1 MKYNIIITAVLL
13 ALGVAMFNAVNITAD
28 NISKNKAGLNRLNKS
43 FLSLSE
49 EFESVNKNA
58 DLIQSTRE
66 SYRNSL
72 IDLSDRLDAM
82 DETNS
87 EIYRIL
93 NDLDERLNKP
103 PVATVVIEKYL
114 GDYIEPEPEPTEEL
128 GVNAGLGVLT
138 GTHVTGQPEIVP
150 EDIVCPKVTSPK
162 PYGSYIDNITIKRT
176 LKFTVIYDLFQGNV
190 TDVRYDGFIPNKVK
204 QATFNYV
211 MDLEF
216 DNPVT
221 ITGCTLPFTINI

>member
-1 MKYNIIITAVLL
+1 MKFKIIFSAVM
-13 ALGVAMFNAVNITAD
+13 VAMLVAIVSSVNITVD
-28 NISKNKAGLNRLNKS
+28 NIQENKAGLTRLNKS

-49 EFESVNKNA
+49 EFESVGRQA
-58 DLIQSTRE
+58 ELIESTRE

-72 IDLSDRLDAM
+72 VDLSDRLDVM
-82 DETNS
+82 EETNS

-93 NDLDERLNKP
+93 NDLDERLNKS
-103 PVATVVIEKYL
+103 PVATVVIEKY
-114 GDYIEPEPEPTEEL
+114 IEPEPTEEL

-138 GTHVTGQPEIVP
+138 GTQVLGQPEIVP
-150 EDIVCPKVTSPK
+150 EPIVCPKVIAPR
-162 PYGSYIDNITIKRT
+162 PYGYYIDNITIKRT

-190 TDVRYDGFIPNKVK
+190 TDVRYDGKIPNKVK

-221 ITGCTLPFTINI
+221 MTGCTLPFTINI

>member
-1 MKYNIIITAVLL
+1 MVLVASMASVYSIVTTTAGGITE
-13 ALGVAMFNAVNITAD
+13 
-28 NISKNKAGLNRLNKS
+28 NKAGLTRLNKS

-49 EFESVNKNA
+49 EFESVGRQA
-58 DLIQSTRE
+58 ELIESTRE

-72 IDLSDRLDAM
+72 VDLSDRLDVM
-82 DETNS
+82 EETNS

-103 PVATVVIEKYL
+103 PVATVVIEKY
-114 GDYIEPEPEPTEEL
+114 IEPEPEPDL
-128 GVNAGLGVLT
+128 GVNAGFGVLT
-138 GTHVTGQPEIVP
+138 GTQALGQPEITP
-150 EDIVCPKVTSPK
+150 ELIVCPKVISPR
-162 PYGSYIDNITIKRT
+162 PYGDYIENITIKRS
-176 LKFTVIYDLFQGNV
+176 LKFTVIYDLFEGNI
-190 TDVRYDGFIPNKVK
+190 TDVRYDGKIPNKVR

-221 ITGCTLPFTINI
+221 MTGCTLPFTINI

>member
-1 MKYNIIITAVLL
+1 MKFKIVFGIVMVTCMVSVYSIITTIA
-13 ALGVAMFNAVNITAD
+13 GG
-28 NISKNKAGLNRLNKS
+28 ISENKAGLTRLNKS

-49 EFESVNKNA
+49 EFESVGRNA
-58 DLIQSTRE
+58 ELIQATRE

-72 IDLSDRLDAM
+72 VNLSDRLDAM
-82 DETNS
+82 EGTNS

-103 PVATVVIEKYL
+103 PVATVVIEKY
-114 GDYIEPEPEPTEEL
+114 IEPEPEPIPDL
-128 GVNAGLGVLT
+128 GVNAGFGVLT
-138 GTHVTGQPEIVP
+138 GTQVTGQPEIIP
-150 EDIVCPKVTSPK
+150 EPIVCPKVTSPR
-162 PYGSYIDNITIKRT
+162 PYGYYIDNITIKRS
-176 LKFTVIYDLFQGNV
+176 LKFTVIYDLFEGNI
-190 TDVRYDGFIPNKVK
+190 TDVRYEGKISNKVK

-221 ITGCTLPFTINI
+221 MTGCTLPFTINV

>member
-1 MKYNIIITAVLL
+1 MKFKIIFSAVM
-13 ALGVAMFNAVNITAD
+13 VAMLVAIVSSVNITTD
-28 NISKNKAGLNRLNKS
+28 NINQNKAGLTRLNKS

-49 EFESVNKNA
+49 EFETVNRNA

-72 IDLSDRLDAM
+72 VELSDRVSLM
-82 DETNS
+82 EETNS

-103 PVATVVIEKYL
+103 PVATVVIEKY
-114 GDYIEPEPEPTEEL
+114 IEPEPTEEL

-138 GTHVTGQPEIVP
+138 GTQVLGQPEILP
-150 EDIVCPKVTSPK
+150 EPEPELMTCPKVRSTK
-162 PYGSYIDNITIKRT
+162 PYGDYIENITIKRT
-176 LKFTVIYDLFQGNV
+176 LKFTVIYDLFNGNV
-190 TDVRYDGFIPNKVK
+190 VNVQYDGKIPNKVK
-204 QATFNYV
+204 QATLNYV

-216 DNPVT
+216 DNPIT

>member
-1 MKYNIIITAVLL
+1 MKFKIIFSAVM
-13 ALGVAMFNAVNITAD
+13 VAMMVAIVSSVNITMD
-28 NISKNKAGLNRLNKS
+28 NIQDNKAGLTRLNKS

-49 EFESVNKNA
+49 EFESVNRNA

-72 IDLSDRLDAM
+72 VELSDRVSLM
-82 DETNS
+82 EETNS

-103 PVATVVIEKYL
+103 PVATVVIEKY
-114 GDYIEPEPEPTEEL
+114 IEPEPTEEL

-138 GTHVTGQPEIVP
+138 GTQILGQPEIIP
-150 EDIVCPKVTSPK
+150 EPDPVVCPRVRSVK
-162 PYGSYIDNITIKRT
+162 PYGDYIENITIKRT
-176 LKFTVIYDLFQGNV
+176 LKFTVIYDLFNGNV
-190 TDVRYDGFIPNKVK
+190 VNVQYDGKIPNKVK
-204 QATFNYV
+204 QATLNYV

-216 DNPVT
+216 DNPIT

>member
-1 MKYNIIITAVLL
+1 MKFKIIFAMVLVASMASVYSIITTTA
-13 ALGVAMFNAVNITAD
+13 GGITE
-28 NISKNKAGLNRLNKS
+28 NKAGLTRLNKS

-49 EFESVNKNA
+49 EFKTVNKNA

-72 IDLSDRLDAM
+72 VELSDRVSLM
-82 DETNS
+82 EETNS

-103 PVATVVIEKYL
+103 PVATVVIEKY
-114 GDYIEPEPEPTEEL
+114 IEPEPTEEL

-138 GTHVTGQPEIVP
+138 GTQVLGQPEILP
-150 EDIVCPKVTSPK
+150 EPELMTCPKVRSDK
-162 PYGSYIDNITIKRT
+162 PYGDYIENITIKRT
-176 LKFTVIYDLFQGNV
+176 LKFTVIYDLFEGNV
-190 TDVRYDGFIPNKVK
+190 VNVQYDGKLPNKVK
-204 QATFNYV
+204 QATLNYV

-216 DNPVT
+216 DNPIT
-221 ITGCTLPFTINI
+221 MTGCTLPFTINI

>member
-1 MKYNIIITAVLL
+1 MKYNIIITAVFL

-28 NISKNKAGLNRLNKS
+28 NISENKAGLNRLNKS

-49 EFESVNKNA
+49 EFENVNKNA
-58 DLIQSTRE
+58 DLIQATRE

-72 IDLSDRLDAM
+72 VELSDRVSLM
-82 DETNS
+82 EETNS

-103 PVATVVIEKYL
+103 PVATVVIEKY
-114 GDYIEPEPEPTEEL
+114 IEPEPEPDL
-128 GVNAGLGVLT
+128 GVNAGFGVLT
-138 GTHVTGQPEIVP
+138 GTQALGQPEITP
-150 EDIVCPKVTSPK
+150 ELIVCPKVISPR
-162 PYGSYIDNITIKRT
+162 PYGDYIENITIKRS
-176 LKFTVIYDLFQGNV
+176 LKFTVIYDLFEGNI
-190 TDVRYDGFIPNKVK
+190 TDVRYDGKIPNKVR

-221 ITGCTLPFTINI
+221 MTGCTLPFTINI

>member
-1 MKYNIIITAVLL
+1 MI
-13 ALGVAMFNAVNITAD
+13 VAIVSSVNITTD
-28 NISKNKAGLNRLNKS
+28 NINENKAGLTRLNKS

-49 EFESVNKNA
+49 EFENINRNA

-72 IDLSDRLDAM
+72 IELSDRVSLM
-82 DETNS
+82 EETNS

-93 NDLDERLNKP
+93 NDLDERLNAEP
-103 PVATVVIEKYL
+103 IVEPEIV
-114 GDYIEPEPEPTEEL
+114 EPEPNEEI

-138 GTHVTGQPEIVP
+138 GTQVTGQPEIIP
-150 EDIVCPKVTSPK
+150 EPEPEPLVCPKVSSSK
-162 PYGSYIDNITIKRT
+162 PYGDYIENITIKRT
-176 LKFTVIYDLFQGNV
+176 LKFTVIYDLFNGNV
-190 TDVRYDGFIPNKVK
+190 VNVQYDGKIPNKVK
-204 QATFNYV
+204 QATLNYV
-211 MDLEF
+211 LDLEF

>member
-1 MKYNIIITAVLL
+1 MIAMM
-13 ALGVAMFNAVNITAD
+13 VAMVSSVNITVD
-28 NISKNKAGLNRLNKS
+28 NISENKAGLTRLNKS

-49 EFESVNKNA
+49 EFESVNRNA

-72 IDLSDRLDAM
+72 VELSNRLDNTE
-82 DETNS
+82 ETNA

-93 NDLDERLNKP
+93 NDLDERLN
-103 PVATVVIEKYL
+103 TQSVIEPE
-114 GDYIEPEPEPTEEL
+114 IVEPEPTEEL

-138 GTHVTGQPEIVP
+138 GTQVLGQPEIIP
-150 EDIVCPKVTSPK
+150 EPEPEPEPVVCPKVKSNK
-162 PYGSYIDNITIKRT
+162 SYGDYIENITIKRT
-176 LKFTVIYDLFQGNV
+176 LKFTVIYDLFNGNV
-190 TDVRYDGFIPNKVK
+190 VNVQYDGKIPNKVK
-204 QATFNYV
+204 QATLNYV

-216 DNPVT
+216 DNPIT

>member
-1 MKYNIIITAVLL
+1 MKFKIIFGAVMITMM
-13 ALGVAMFNAVNITAD
+13 VAMVSSVNITVD
-28 NISKNKAGLNRLNKS
+28 NISENKAGLTRLNKS

-49 EFESVNKNA
+49 EFESVNRNA

-72 IDLSDRLDAM
+72 FELSNRLDNM
-82 DETNS
+82 EETNA

-93 NDLDERLNKP
+93 NDLDERLN
-103 PVATVVIEKYL
+103 TQSVIEPE
-114 GDYIEPEPEPTEEL
+114 IVEPEPTEEL

-138 GTHVTGQPEIVP
+138 GTQVLGQPEIIP
-150 EDIVCPKVTSPK
+150 EPEPEPEPVVCPKVKSAK
-162 PYGSYIDNITIKRT
+162 PYGDYIENIIIKRT
-176 LKFTVIYDLFQGNV
+176 LKFTVIYDLFNGNV
-190 TDVRYDGFIPNKVK
+190 VNVQYDGKIPNKVK
-204 QATFNYV
+204 QATLNYV

-216 DNPVT
+216 DNPIT

>member
-1 MKYNIIITAVLL
+1 MKFKIIFGSVL
-13 ALGVAMFNAVNITAD
+13 VAMMVAIVSSVNITTD
-28 NISKNKAGLNRLNKS
+28 NINENKAGLTRLNKS

-49 EFESVNKNA
+49 EFETVNRNA

-72 IDLSDRLDAM
+72 VELSDRVSLM
-82 DETNS
+82 EETNS

-103 PVATVVIEKYL
+103 PVATVVIEKYRET
-114 GDYIEPEPEPTEEL
+114 EPKEEL

-138 GTHVTGQPEIVP
+138 GTQVLGQPEILP
-150 EDIVCPKVTSPK
+150 EPEPELMTCPKVRSAK
-162 PYGSYIDNITIKRT
+162 PYGDYIENITIKRT
-176 LKFTVIYDLFQGNV
+176 LKFTVIYDLFNGNV
-190 TDVRYDGFIPNKVK
+190 VNVQYDGKIPNKVK
-204 QATFNYV
+204 QATLNYV

-216 DNPVT
+216 DNPIT

>member
-1 MKYNIIITAVLL
+1 MKFKIIFSAVIM
-13 ALGVAMFNAVNITAD
+13 AMIVAIVSSVNITVD
-28 NISKNKAGLNRLNKS
+28 NISENKAGLTRLNKS

-49 EFESVNKNA
+49 EFESVNRNA

-72 IDLSDRLDAM
+72 VELSDRVSLM
-82 DETNS
+82 EETNS

-103 PVATVVIEKYL
+103 PVATVVIEKY
-114 GDYIEPEPEPTEEL
+114 IEPEPVEEL

-138 GTHVTGQPEIVP
+138 GTQVLGQPEILP
-150 EDIVCPKVTSPK
+150 EPEPEVMTCPKVKSVK
-162 PYGSYIDNITIKRT
+162 PYSDYIENITIKRT
-176 LKFTVIYDLFQGNV
+176 LKFTVIYDLFEGNV
-190 TDVRYDGFIPNKVK
+190 VNVQYDGKLPNKVK
-204 QATFNYV
+204 QATLNYV

-221 ITGCTLPFTINI
+221 MTGCTLPFTINI

>member
-1 MKYNIIITAVLL
+1 MKFKIIFSAVM
-13 ALGVAMFNAVNITAD
+13 VAMMVAIVSSVNITMD
-28 NISKNKAGLNRLNKS
+28 NIQENKAGLTRLNKS

-49 EFESVNKNA
+49 EFESVNRNA

-72 IDLSDRLDAM
+72 VELSDRVSLM
-82 DETNS
+82 VETIS

-93 NDLDERLNKP
+93 IDLDGRLNKP
-103 PVATVVIEKYL
+103 PVATVVIEKY
-114 GDYIEPEPEPTEEL
+114 IEPEPTEEL

-138 GTHVTGQPEIVP
+138 GTQILGQPEIIP
-150 EDIVCPKVTSPK
+150 EPDPVVCPRVRSVK
-162 PYGSYIDNITIKRT
+162 PYGDYIENITIKRT
-176 LKFTVIYDLFQGNV
+176 LKFTVIYDLFNGNV
-190 TDVRYDGFIPNKVK
+190 VNVQYDGKIPNKVK
-204 QATFNYV
+204 QATLNYV

-216 DNPVT
+216 DNPIT

>member
-1 MKYNIIITAVLL
+1 MKFKIIFSAVM
-13 ALGVAMFNAVNITAD
+13 VAMMVAIVSSVNITMD
-28 NISKNKAGLNRLNKS
+28 NISENKAGLTRLNKS

-49 EFESVNKNA
+49 EFASVNRNA

-72 IDLSDRLDAM
+72 VELSDRVSLM
-82 DETNS
+82 EETNS

-103 PVATVVIEKYL
+103 PVATVVIEKY
-114 GDYIEPEPEPTEEL
+114 IEPEPTEEL

-138 GTHVTGQPEIVP
+138 GTQVLGQPEIVP
-150 EDIVCPKVTSPK
+150 EPEPDPVVCPRVRSVK
-162 PYGSYIDNITIKRT
+162 PYGDYIENITIKRT
-176 LKFTVIYDLFQGNV
+176 LKFTVIYDLFNGNV
-190 TDVRYDGFIPNKVK
+190 VNVQYDGKIPNKVK
-204 QATFNYV
+204 QATLNYV
-211 MDLEF
+211 MDLKF
-216 DNPVT
+216 DNPIT

>member
-1 MKYNIIITAVLL
+1 MKFKIIFGAVMI
-13 ALGVAMFNAVNITAD
+13 AMMVAMVGSVNITVD
-28 NISKNKAGLNRLNKS
+28 NISENKAGLTRLNKS

-49 EFESVNKNA
+49 EFESVNRNA

-72 IDLSDRLDAM
+72 VELSNRLDNM
-82 DETNS
+82 EETNA

-93 NDLDERLNKP
+93 SDLDERLNAQP
-103 PVATVVIEKYL
+103 VIEPE
-114 GDYIEPEPEPTEEL
+114 IVEPEPTEEL

-138 GTHVTGQPEIVP
+138 GTQVLGQPEIIP
-150 EDIVCPKVTSPK
+150 EPEPEPEPVVCPKVKSAK
-162 PYGSYIDNITIKRT
+162 PYGDYIENIIIKRT
-176 LKFTVIYDLFQGNV
+176 LKFTVIYDLFNGNV
-190 TDVRYDGFIPNKVK
+190 VNVQYDGKIPNKVK
-204 QATFNYV
+204 QATLNYV

-221 ITGCTLPFTINI
+221 MTGCTLPFTINI

>member
-1 MKYNIIITAVLL
+1 MKFKIIFGAVMI
-13 ALGVAMFNAVNITAD
+13 AMMVAMVSSVNITVD
-28 NISKNKAGLNRLNKS
+28 NISENKAGLTRLNKS

-49 EFESVNKNA
+49 EFESVNRNA

-72 IDLSDRLDAM
+72 VELSNRLDNM
-82 DETNS
+82 EETNA

-93 NDLDERLNKP
+93 SDLDERLNAQP
-103 PVATVVIEKYL
+103 L
-114 GDYIEPEPEPTEEL
+114 IEPEIVEPEPTEEL

-138 GTHVTGQPEIVP
+138 GTQVLGQPEIIP
-150 EDIVCPKVTSPK
+150 EPEPEPEPEPVVCPKVKSAK
-162 PYGSYIDNITIKRT
+162 PYGDYIENLIIKRT
-176 LKFTVIYDLFQGNV
+176 LKFTVIYDLFNGNV
-190 TDVRYDGFIPNKVK
+190 VNVQYDGKIPNKVK
-204 QATFNYV
+204 QATLNYV

-216 DNPVT
+216 DNPIT

>member
-1 MKYNIIITAVLL
+1 MIAMM
-13 ALGVAMFNAVNITAD
+13 VAMVGSVNITVD
-28 NISKNKAGLNRLNKS
+28 NISENKAGLTRLNKS

-49 EFESVNKNA
+49 EFESVNRNA

-72 IDLSDRLDAM
+72 VELSNRLDNM
-82 DETNS
+82 EETNA

-93 NDLDERLNKP
+93 SDLDERLNTQP
-103 PVATVVIEKYL
+103 L
-114 GDYIEPEPEPTEEL
+114 IEPEIVEPEPTEEL

-138 GTHVTGQPEIVP
+138 GTQVLGQPEIIP
-150 EDIVCPKVTSPK
+150 EPEPEPVVCPKVKSAK
-162 PYGSYIDNITIKRT
+162 PYGDYIENIIIKRT
-176 LKFTVIYDLFQGNV
+176 LKFTVIYDLFNGNV
-190 TDVRYDGFIPNKVK
+190 VNVQYDGKIPNKVK
-204 QATFNYV
+204 QATLNYV

-216 DNPVT
+216 DNPIT

>member
-1 MKYNIIITAVLL
+1 M
-13 ALGVAMFNAVNITAD
+13 VAMVSSVNITVD
-28 NISKNKAGLNRLNKS
+28 NISENKAGLTRLNKS

-49 EFESVNKNA
+49 EFESVNRNA

-72 IDLSDRLDAM
+72 VELSNRLDNM
-82 DETNS
+82 EETNA

-93 NDLDERLNKP
+93 SDLDERLNTKP
-103 PVATVVIEKYL
+103 L
-114 GDYIEPEPEPTEEL
+114 IEPEIVEPEPTEEL

-138 GTHVTGQPEIVP
+138 GTQVLGQPEIIP
-150 EDIVCPKVTSPK
+150 EPEPEPELMTCPKVKSVK
-162 PYGSYIDNITIKRT
+162 PYSDYIENITIKRT
-176 LKFTVIYDLFQGNV
+176 LKFTVIYDLFEGNV
-190 TDVRYDGFIPNKVK
+190 VNVQYDGKLPNKVK
-204 QATFNYV
+204 QATLNYV

-221 ITGCTLPFTINI
+221 MTGCTLPFTINI